1 MEQQLQ
7 AELSTQITSLRS
19 ACQDADHDGMRDHL
33 HQLKGISDYFRQT
46 GIRRACD
53 SLHQALTEDD
63 RPAVLAVL
71 DQLDAIVEPRQK

>member
-1 MEQQLQ
+1 
-7 AELSTQITSLRS
+7 
-19 ACQDADHDGMRDHL
+19 MRDHL